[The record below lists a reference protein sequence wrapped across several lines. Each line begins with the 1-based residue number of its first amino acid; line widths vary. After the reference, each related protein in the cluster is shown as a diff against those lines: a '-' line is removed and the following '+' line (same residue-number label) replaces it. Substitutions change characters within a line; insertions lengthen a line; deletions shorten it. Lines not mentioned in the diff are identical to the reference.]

1 MLLLHLARKSLTN
14 RLLTTSLT
22 ALSIAFSVALLVG
35 VENVRTG
42 MRESFSNT
50 VSGTDLVV
58 GSRGGTIQLML
69 YAVFGMGSPVA
80 NISHDTWK
88 EWDEHP
94 AVSWTIPYALGDS
107 HRGFRVIG
115 TNDSF
120 YEHYKYR
127 GGQPIA
133 LAEGRAAQS
142 VFDVVLGAQVAER
155 LGYVLGDRISVTHGM
170 SAVGFMNHDEMPFEV
185 VGVLD
190 KTFTPVDR
198 AIYVTLEGVTA
209 IHMGWESG
217 GPPMP
222 GDEISAAD
230 VLAMEEVPVSQ
241 ITSFFLGAESRA
253 YTLQLQRDIS
263 TSEDEPL
270 TAVIPGVALSEM
282 WRGIG
287 YAEDGLL
294 VISGFV
300 VLVGLL
306 GMLVSIYTSLDA
318 RRREMAILRALGA
331 GPRRIVSLLVLE
343 AGALSIIGALLGVAF
358 VYVGLAALQPWLEGQ
373 FGLQVPIQALD
384 GMQLMYIGTV
394 IALGFIAGIV
404 PALKA
409 YRTALHDGLS
419 VRI

>member
-1 MLLLHLARKSLTN
+1 MLLHLARRSLTN

-50 VSGTDLVV
+50 VSGTDLIV

-80 NISHDTWK
+80 NISHETWK
-88 EWDEHP
+88 SFDEHP
-94 AVSWTIPYALGDS
+94 AVAWTIPYALGDS

-115 TNDSF
+115 TNETF
-120 YEHYKYR
+120 YERYQYR

-133 LAEGRAAQS
+133 LTEGRPAEG
-142 VFDVVLGAQVAER
+142 VFDVVLGAEVASR
-155 LGYVLGDRISVTHGM
+155 LGYALGERVAVTHGM

-185 VGVLD
+185 VGILD
-190 KTFTPVDR
+190 RTFTPVDR
-198 AIYVTLEGVTA
+198 AIYVTLEGISA

-217 GPPMP
+217 APPMP
-222 GDEISAAD
+222 GEEVRAAD

-253 YTLQLQRDIS
+253 LTLQLQREIS
-263 TSEDEPL
+263 TNEDEPL
-270 TAVIPGVALSEM
+270 TAVIPGVALAEM

-287 YAEDGLL
+287 YAEDGLR

-306 GMLVSIYTSLDA
+306 GMLVSIYTSLEA

-331 GPRRIVSLLVLE
+331 GPRKIVSLLVLE
-343 AGALSIIGALLGVAF
+343 AGLLSAAGALLGVGL
-358 VYVGLAALQPWLEGQ
+358 VYAGLFAVRPWLEGR
-373 FGLQVPIQALD
+373 FGLLIPIEALD
-384 GMQLMYIGTV
+384 GVQLAYVGAV
-394 IALGFIAGIV
+394 VVLGFLAGLV
-404 PALKA
+404 PAVKA

-419 VRI
+419 LRV

>member
-88 EWDEHP
+88 KWDEHP

-133 LAEGRAAQS
+133 FAEGRAAQS

-185 VGVLD
+185 VGVLE

-343 AGALSIIGALLGVAF
+343 AGTLSIIGALLGVAF

-394 IALGFIAGIV
+394 IALGFVAGLV

>member
-155 LGYVLGDRISVTHGM
+155 LGYALGDRISVTHGM

-185 VGVLD
+185 VGVLE

-343 AGALSIIGALLGVAF
+343 AGTLSIIGALLGVAF

-394 IALGFIAGIV
+394 IALGFVAGLV